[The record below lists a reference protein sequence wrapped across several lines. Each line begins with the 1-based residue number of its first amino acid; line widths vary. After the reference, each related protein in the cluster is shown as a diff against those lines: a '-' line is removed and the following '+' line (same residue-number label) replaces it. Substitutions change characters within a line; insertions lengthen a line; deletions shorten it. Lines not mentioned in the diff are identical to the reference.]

1 MGGATKQTKE
11 TFMIEIL
18 MKPKI
23 WLIIITLLHSF
34 MGVIVPY
41 IQMGGGK
48 DDLAM
53 ILYFLT
59 VSVYLLYAAFM
70 TEGETQARLAAVLC
84 APVVVWFIVSAIMQ
98 LEMMG
103 MPAAKLPG
111 ALFPMVMWSLPA
123 ITGIMNWNS
132 N

>member
-1 MGGATKQTKE
+1 MKD
-11 TFMIEIL
+11 MI

-41 IQMGGGK
+41 IQTGGGK

-84 APVVVWFIVSAIMQ
+84 TPVVVWFIVSAIMQ

-103 MPAAKLPG
+103 MPVAKLPG
-111 ALFPMVMWSLPA
+111 ALFPIVMWSLPA
-123 ITGIMNWNS
+123 VTGIMNWNS
-132 N
+132 GLAKEEV

>member
-1 MGGATKQTKE
+1 MKD
-11 TFMIEIL
+11 MI

-41 IQMGGGK
+41 IQTGGGK

-59 VSVYLLYAAFM
+59 VSVYLLYAALM

-84 APVVVWFIVSAIMQ
+84 TPVVVWFIVSAIMQ

-103 MPAAKLPG
+103 MPVAKLPG
-111 ALFPMVMWSLPA
+111 ALFPIVMWSLPA
-123 ITGIMNWNS
+123 VTGIMNWNS
-132 N
+132 GLAKEEV

>member
-1 MGGATKQTKE
+1 MDK
-11 TFMIEIL
+11 L

-23 WLIIITLLHSF
+23 WLIILTLLHSI

-41 IQMGGGK
+41 MQMGGGK

-53 ILYFLT
+53 ILWFLT

-70 TEGETQARLAAVLC
+70 TEGEAQARLAAVLC
-84 APVVVWFIVSAIMQ
+84 TPVVVWFVVSAIMQ

-103 MPAAKLPG
+103 TPVAEFPG
-111 ALFPMVMWSLPA
+111 ALFPLIVWSLPA
-123 ITGIMNWNS
+123 VTGIMNWNS

>member
-1 MGGATKQTKE
+1 MKTN
-11 TFMIEIL
+11 L

-23 WLIIITLLHSF
+23 WLIILTLLHTV

-41 IQMGGGK
+41 IQEGGGK
-48 DDLAM
+48 EDLAM

-84 APVVVWFIVSAIMQ
+84 TPVVVWFVVSAIMQ

-103 MPAAKLPG
+103 VAVAAFPD
-111 ALFPMVMWSLPA
+111 ALFPLIVWSLPA
-123 ITGIMNWNS
+123 VTGIINWNS
-132 N
+132 D

>member
-1 MGGATKQTKE
+1 MKD
-11 TFMIEIL
+11 MI

-84 APVVVWFIVSAIMQ
+84 TPVVVWFIVSAIMQ

-103 MPAAKLPG
+103 MPVAKLPG
-111 ALFPMVMWSLPA
+111 ALFPIVMWSLPA
-123 ITGIMNWNS
+123 VTGIMNWNS
-132 N
+132 GLAKEEV